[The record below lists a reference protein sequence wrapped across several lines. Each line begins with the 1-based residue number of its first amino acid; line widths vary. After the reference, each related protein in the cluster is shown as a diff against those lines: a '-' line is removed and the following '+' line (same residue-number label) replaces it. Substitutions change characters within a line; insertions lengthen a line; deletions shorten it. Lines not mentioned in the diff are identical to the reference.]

1 MTVIIIMVCLR
12 MMVIVMIVIRI
23 SIMTVTVNDGDY
35 YYGIDNEDNKNNDE
49 VIGTLI
55 STNDILVMMVLM

>member
-1 MTVIIIMVCLR
+1 
-12 MMVIVMIVIRI
+12 MVIVMIVIRI
-23 SIMTVTVNDGDY
+23 SILTVTVNDGDY

-55 STNDILVMMVLM
+55 STDDILVIDGVSEKYWLLSER

>member
-1 MTVIIIMVCLR
+1 
-12 MMVIVMIVIRI
+12 MVIVMIVIRI
-23 SIMTVTVNDGDY
+23 PILTVTVNDGDY

-55 STNDILVMMVLM
+55 STDDILVIDSVSEKYWLLSER

>member
-1 MTVIIIMVCLR
+1 

-23 SIMTVTVNDGDY
+23 PILTVTVNDGDY

-55 STNDILVMMVLM
+55 STDDILVIDGVSEKYWLLSER

>member
-1 MTVIIIMVCLR
+1 

-23 SIMTVTVNDGDY
+23 SILTVTVNDGDY

-55 STNDILVMMVLM
+55 STDDILVIDGVSEKYWLLSER

>member
-1 MTVIIIMVCLR
+1 
-12 MMVIVMIVIRI
+12 MVIVMIVIRI
-23 SIMTVTVNDGDY
+23 SILTVTVNDDDY

-55 STNDILVMMVLM
+55 STDDILVIDGVSEKYWLLSEK